1 MGYRSDVM
9 AAFYTTPD
17 KAAAMKLYVDENFPE
32 ELAGNLRP
40 INDKHYQGYM
50 FEGEGWKWYESYP
63 EIIEFNRFVSNF
75 LELAEQEEIK
85 WAYEFVRIGE
95 DNDDVEENRSNYADY
110 QLRVTRS
117 IESDF

>member
-40 INDKHYQGYM
+40 INNGHYQGYM
-50 FEGEGWKWYESYP
+50 FEDENVKWYDSYP
-63 EIIEFNRFVSNF
+63 EVQAFNKFVSNF

-85 WAYEFVRIGE
+85 WAYEFVRVGE
-95 DNDDVEENRSNYADY
+95 DSDDIEENRSNYADY
-110 QLRVTRS
+110 LVYPSRS
-117 IESDF
+117 IETDF

>member
-1 MGYRSDVM
+1 
-9 AAFYTTPD
+9 
-17 KAAAMKLYVDENFPE
+17 
-32 ELAGNLRP
+32 
-40 INDKHYQGYM
+40 
-50 FEGEGWKWYESYP
+50 
-63 EIIEFNRFVSNF
+63 VSNF